1 MNTAK
6 SRISE
11 VTVFSDRAQV
21 SRQITETMTAG
32 EHTILFDL
40 LPAAIDQN
48 SIQITGK
55 GSTLLK
61 DVKFKQAHYA
71 EIPNEQ
77 IRALYDKKQSLE
89 DSLKERDDIIM
100 QAGQE
105 KAFVDSI
112 AGALTSD
119 TNENSSL
126 ELDPEKWLKMVN
138 YYRSK
143 LDEINKEIRE
153 TEKTKKEIT
162 DELQKINR
170 EINDLGIKKNKT
182 KNQVEVLIEVTSDD
196 TITLELSYIV
206 AGPSWYPVYDLR
218 VSTEEKKMD
227 IIYNAFIRQNTDED
241 WEDAQIKLSTAQP
254 RISGRQPAL
263 SPWFVDVFQS
273 APAPKAGSRD
283 LKKKAVKEDMVL
295 MRSAAPSGA
304 VGGPP
309 LPEEAE
315 PLEEEV
321 MASMEIHDAI
331 VETGATSVVFAV
343 AGSNSVASDNQPHKV
358 TILREKFN
366 ADFEYST
373 VPKLVPYAYLKAK
386 VTNQTDF
393 PFLPGESNVFLDNN
407 FVAHS
412 SLELISPSE
421 EFWTFLGVDEGIKV
435 EYKFL
440 KKYHKKEGMISKK
453 SKIIYEYSIVITN
466 NKKTEEKIVLSDQI
480 PITQNES
487 IIVELIKPEYSK
499 DTDQLKKNEFNY
511 LQWLFTLKPGE
522 KIDVPFVFSV
532 EYPKDIT
539 VTGL

>member
-1 MNTAK
+1 MITAN
-6 SRISE
+6 SRVFE

-21 SRQITETMTAG
+21 SRRMTETMTAG

-40 LPAAIDQN
+40 LPEAIDQN
-48 SIQITGK
+48 SIQINGK
-55 GSTLLK
+55 GSTVLK

-77 IRALYDKKQSLE
+77 IKTFYDKKQSLE
-89 DSLKERDDIIM
+89 ESLSELDDIIM
-100 QAGQE
+100 QAGLE
-105 KAFVDSI
+105 KQFVDNI
-112 AGALTSD
+112 AKTLTS
-119 TNENSSL
+119 EPQEGSSR

-143 LDEINKEIRE
+143 LDQISKEIRDV
-153 TEKTKKEIT
+153 EKSRIGIT
-162 DELQKINR
+162 RELQKINR
-170 EINDLGIKKNKT
+170 EINDLGIKQGKT
-182 KNQVEVLIEVTSDD
+182 KNQVEVLIEATSND
-196 TITLELSYIV
+196 TISLQLSYIV

-254 RISGRQPAL
+254 QISGRQPEL
-263 SPWFVDVFQS
+263 SPWFLDIFKPAPVPKSFKKEAMMQDQLRMQS
-273 APAPKAGSRD
+273 AASP
-283 LKKKAVKEDMVL
+283 
-295 MRSAAPSGA
+295 GA
-304 VGGPP
+304 VP
-309 LPEEAE
+309 LPEESE
-315 PLEEEV
+315 HFVEE
-321 MASMEIHDAI
+321 MIGSMEIPSAT
-331 VETGATSVVFAV
+331 VETGATSAVFAV
-343 AGSNSVASDNQPHKV
+343 AGSNSIACDNQPHKV

-386 VTNQTDF
+386 VTNQTEF
-393 PFLPGESNVFLDNN
+393 PFLPGESNIFLDNN

-421 EFWTFLGVDEGIKV
+421 KFWTFLGVDEGINV

-466 NKKTEEKIVLSDQI
+466 NKKTEEKIVLSDQL

-487 IIVELIKPEYSK
+487 IVVELVKPEYTK
-499 DTDQLKKNEFNY
+499 DTDQLKKNEYNY
-511 LQWLFTLKPGE
+511 LEWLFTLQPGE
-522 KIDVPFVFSV
+522 KVEEPFVFSV
-532 EYPKDIT
+532 EHPKDI
-539 VTGL
+539 VVKGL